1 MKPVPGW
8 CFLSGTTIWVEPAED
23 KSMLMTLEEFLKK
36 FPEVKSARGLD
47 LNSLQGLMSTTER
60 EQEIG
65 RQVLRNL
72 KQKADV

>member
-1 MKPVPGW
+1 
-8 CFLSGTTIWVEPAED
+8 
-23 KSMLMTLEEFLKK
+23 MLMTLEEFLKK